1 MEKKLLVKDSDNKL
15 IHKFSEALKNQG
27 ITEGAD
33 CYYIDEAFRLPFF
46 KIPKAYKKEN
56 ENDPNVHFAFVDIDD
71 NPPFSE
77 EEEYSVHA
85 NYHHEHIANADNAA
99 ELVKKLITGQVVEVA
114 LVLKNGKAS
123 VFMENTGDPQKNV
136 DKFMQ
141 DYTVI
146 MEKLNGAKQGG
157 HFHTI
162 HQHSYP
168 YYLYYELGNQQMFE
182 GYNAYAVSSVLAE
195 HPEFY
200 ILG

>member
-1 MEKKLLVKDSDNKL
+1 
-15 IHKFSEALKNQG
+15 
-27 ITEGAD
+27 
-33 CYYIDEAFRLPFF
+33 
-46 KIPKAYKKEN
+46 
-56 ENDPNVHFAFVDIDD
+56 
-71 NPPFSE
+71 
-77 EEEYSVHA
+77 
-85 NYHHEHIANADNAA
+85 
-99 ELVKKLITGQVVEVA
+99 
-114 LVLKNGKAS
+114 
-123 VFMENTGDPQKNV
+123 MENTGDPQKNV

-146 MEKLNGAKQGG
+146 MEKLNDAKQGG